1 MNKYIRF
8 ENGKQIEATILST
21 KPTGDEWKK
30 AQQNF
35 DFSKR
40 YRLSSSD
47 SVEEIPEAEL
57 VSTKLDT
64 EKALAL
70 QELSRLVDITRNKYA
85 GESAAKRKCYEIQEK
100 VANAVIDNIE
110 SVLGLLIQPLAT
122 LRNLAILDMA
132 ELILTKAAT
141 ANQKIIQAEAIEDE
155 YQVLIEN
162 AESIEQIGALLT
174 EVLNRLE
181 GF

>member
-1 MNKYIRF
+1 MNRYIRF
-8 ENGKQIEATILST
+8 ENGSQVEVTTLAT
-21 KPTGDEWKK
+21 KPAGNNWKK
-30 AQQNF
+30 APQNF
-35 DFSKR
+35 DFAKR
-40 YRLSSSD
+40 YRLSGSGSL
-47 SVEEIPEAEL
+47 EEIPAAEL
-57 VSTKLDT
+57 MSTKLDT

-70 QELSRLVDITRNKYA
+70 QELSRLVDIARSKYV

-100 VANAVIDNIE
+100 AANAVIDDIG
-110 SVLGLLIQPLAT
+110 SAMGLLIQPLAT
-122 LRNLAILDMA
+122 LRNLAILEMA

-155 YQVLIEN
+155 YQALIEN
-162 AESIEQIGALLT
+162 AESTEQIGALLT